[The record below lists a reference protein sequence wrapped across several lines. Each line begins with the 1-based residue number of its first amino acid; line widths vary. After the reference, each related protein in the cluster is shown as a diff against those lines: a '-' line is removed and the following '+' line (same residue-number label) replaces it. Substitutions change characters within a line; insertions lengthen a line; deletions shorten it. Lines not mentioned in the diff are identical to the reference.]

1 MESLIAYLTTALT
14 PERIIT
20 ALVLMIVVVVEYW
33 WLRIRSRTTPTP
45 DTGRADRSSESGPVV
60 NVTVINN
67 VPGKK
72 SVRRKRRMKRRRVRR
87 RRRLSPHCR
96 NDETRQEQ

>member
-1 MESLIAYLTTALT
+1 MESFIDTLTSALT
-14 PERIIT
+14 SERAIT
-20 ALVLMIVVVVEYW
+20 AYGLAILVALEYW

-45 DTGRADRSSESGPVV
+45 DTGRVDRVPESGSRIK
-60 NVTVINN
+60 VTVINK
-67 VPGKK
+67 VPGEK
-72 SVRRKRRMKRRRVRR
+72 SDRRKRRMKQRRVRR